1 MRASG
6 NFHSERQDF
15 RILVAPVGAVLI
27 GFVLCYPLTSY
38 LELPPESAAAGI
50 IPEESGWHLGIVPLW
65 QYDHYSIASWH
76 PANIIILLGLLSLW
90 VACFF
95 LARKL

>member
-6 NFHSERQDF
+6 NFNSERQDF
-15 RILVAPVGAVLI
+15 RILVAPVGAMLI
-27 GFVLCYPLTSY
+27 GYVLLYPLTSY

-76 PANIIILLGLLSLW
+76 PVNALILLGLATLW
-90 VACFF
+90 GAYFYF
-95 LARKL
+95 ARRI